1 MADTTIF
8 SLPAVVGILSSAVR
22 LATPYLFAAVGEAI
36 AQSSGVLNL
45 GVDGIMLLGAF
56 ASFYVTLSTG
66 SVWLGVL
73 AAMVAGLLMGLLMS
87 VISVTF
93 KAEQGISGIGLYM
106 FGLGLSSLLFKVT
119 VGTVKTVTGF
129 QAVKIPILG
138 DIPVLGEILFQHS
151 LPVYGAFLV
160 VPLAWWFIDR
170 TTWGLKIKAVG
181 HTPAA
186 ADSLGVSVL
195 RVRYAS
201 VCLGAVLAGLAG
213 ASLSLA
219 MVNLFQENLTAGM
232 GFIAVALVYFGGWRP
247 VAIMGGALLFSFMNA
262 LQLWMQVLG
271 VKIPSDLA
279 VMLPYVLT
287 IAVLAVGPSPAR
299 EPTALNKPFERGEH

>member
-1 MADTTIF
+1 MAGMTIF
-8 SLPAVVGILSSAVR
+8 TVPAAVGILSSAVR
-22 LATPYLFAAVGEAI
+22 LATPYLFAAIGEAV

-45 GVDGIMLLGAF
+45 GVDGVMLLGAY
-56 ASFYVTLSTG
+56 ASFFVALSSG
-66 SVWLGVL
+66 SLWLGVL
-73 AAMVAGLLMGLLMS
+73 AAMIVGLLMGLLMS
-87 VISVTF
+87 VISVTL

-119 VGTVKTVTGF
+119 VGTVKTIAGF
-129 QAVKIPILG
+129 PQVKVPILS
-138 DIPVLGEILFQHS
+138 DIPVVGEILFQHS
-151 LPVYGAFLV
+151 LPVYAAFLV
-160 VPLAWWFIDR
+160 VPLAWWFLDK

-186 ADSLGVSVL
+186 ADSLGVSVQ

-247 VAIMGGALLFSFMNA
+247 VTIMAGALLFSFMNA
-262 LQLWMQVLG
+262 LQLWMQVLA
-271 VKIPSDLA
+271 VKIPAELA
-279 VMLPYVLT
+279 LMLPYLLSIV
-287 IAVLAVGPSPAR
+287 VLALAPKHPR
-299 EPTALNKPFERGEH
+299 EPISLNKPFERGEH

>member
-1 MADTTIF
+1 MADMTIF
-8 SLPAVVGILSSAVR
+8 TLPATIGILSSAVR

-36 AQSSGVLNL
+36 CQSSGVLNL
-45 GVDGIMLLGAF
+45 GVDGIMLMGAY
-56 ASFYVTLSTG
+56 ASFFITLSTG
-66 SVWLGVL
+66 SLWLGVL
-73 AAMVAGLLMGLLMS
+73 AAVVVGLLMGLLMS
-87 VISVTF
+87 VISVTL

-119 VGTVKTVTGF
+119 VGTVKTIVGF

-138 DIPVLGEILFQHS
+138 DIPILGEILFQQS
-151 LPVYGAFLV
+151 LPVYAAFLV
-160 VPLAWWFIDR
+160 VPLAWWFLDK

-201 VCLGAVLAGLAG
+201 VCLGAILAGLAG

-247 VAIMGGALLFSFMNA
+247 VTIMAGALLFSFMNA
-262 LQLWMQVLG
+262 LQLWMQVLA

-287 IAVLAVGPSPAR
+287 IAVLAVAHNHAR
-299 EPTALNKPFERGEH
+299 EPISLNKPFERGEH